1 MIDTYEPNGGQ
12 MMETG
17 QRQAGGSLPA
27 RSVAGNVIRGSLGN
41 LIEWY
46 DWYAYAAFSIYF
58 AGVFFPSGNP
68 TAQLLNTAGI
78 FAVGFL
84 IRPLGGWLLGWYA
97 DRSGRRAALTL
108 SVTMMG
114 VGSLGIA
121 LLPGYAQIGALA
133 PILLVALR
141 LLQGLSLGGEYGTS
155 ATYLSEVATPH
166 RRGFY
171 SSFQYVTLTSGQL
184 LALGVQIVLQQ
195 VLSSEQ
201 LHAWGWRIAFVIGA
215 AAAVTV
221 MWLRRTMDESES
233 YELAVRENTER
244 GSLRILLSY
253 PRECLTV
260 VGLTLGGTI
269 AFYTFTTYMQ
279 KFMIN
284 TAGLPKEQVT
294 WINFAALI
302 IFVGLQPLIGAL
314 SDRIGRR
321 PILIAFGVGATLC
334 TVPLLSAVAHADSA
348 LSAFGLMLIGLVIVS
363 GYTSINA
370 VVKAELFPARIRALG
385 VGLPYALT
393 VAIFGGTTEYVALAL
408 KNIGHESWFFFYVAG
423 CGLISLLVYVFMGE
437 SSRRS
442 YLERE
447 AREVCEDPAA
457 DPELIDTVQVSGKAS

>member
-1 MIDTYEPNGGQ
+1 M
-12 MMETG
+12 
-17 QRQAGGSLPA
+17 RQDNTMSK
-27 RSVAGNVIRGSLGN
+27 SVAGNVIRGSLGN

-58 AGVFFPSGNP
+58 AGVFFPSGNQ
-68 TAQLLNTAGI
+68 TAQLLNTAGV

-84 IRPLGGWLLGWYA
+84 VRPVGGWLFGRYA
-97 DRSGRRAALTL
+97 DRFGRRASLTL
-108 SVTMMG
+108 SVALMG
-114 VGSLGIA
+114 AGSLGIA
-121 LLPGYAQIGALA
+121 VLPGYAQIGALA
-133 PILLVALR
+133 PALLVAAR

-155 ATYLSEVATPH
+155 ATYLSEVATPG

-195 VLSSEQ
+195 MLSTEQ
-201 LHAWGWRIAFVIGA
+201 MQSWGWRVAFVIGA
-215 AAAVTV
+215 AAAVSV
-221 MWLRRTMDESES
+221 MWLRRSMDESPNYRLTTLEA
-233 YELAVRENTER
+233 ETTEQR
-244 GSLRILLSY
+244 GSLKVLAHY

-260 VGLTLGGTI
+260 VGLTLGGTV

-284 TAGLPKEQVT
+284 TTGLPKEQVAL
-294 WINFAALI
+294 INFIALVA
-302 IFVGLQPLIGAL
+302 FVCLQPLFGAL

-321 PILIAFGVGATLC
+321 PLLIAFGIGATLGS
-334 TVPLLSAVAHADSA
+334 VPLLTAVSTAGSAAA
-348 LSAFGLMLIGLVIVS
+348 AFWLMMIGLVIVS

-393 VAIFGGTTEYVALAL
+393 VAIFGGTTEYIALGL
-408 KNIGHESWFFFYVAG
+408 KKIGHESWFFGYVAG
-423 CGLISLLVYVFMGE
+423 CALISLLVYVFMGE

-442 YLERE
+442 HLERE
-447 AREVCEDPAA
+447 TLEIRADIGSGGPKEDRRHAGA
-457 DPELIDTVQVSGKAS
+457 SGRG